1 MIKEEFFDL
10 YKKIF
15 AKNQLEDYCSDKI
28 IEKMFEMSE
37 YMLQVNTNMN
47 LTAIKD
53 ERAII
58 LRHYADSLRVS
69 KYLREG
75 ARIIDVGC
83 GAGFPTLPLAIFR
96 PDLDITALDS
106 TAKRI
111 EYVRSTAQMLGLDN
125 VVAIAARAEDL
136 ANAKEYRECFD
147 YATARAVAS
156 LPVLTELCLPF
167 VKVGGEFVAMKAQKA
182 AEELSLS
189 GNAIQKCGGTFKVS
203 NLEPLIDTDGSS
215 ESRAII
221 VVSKTS
227 RTPRE
232 FPRHF
237 SKISKKP
244 L

>member
-1 MIKEEFFDL
+1 MQFREFYDL
-10 YKKIF
+10 CLGIF
-15 AKNQLEDYCSDKI
+15 GANDGLPALDEQKTEQLFALTER
-28 IEKMFEMSE
+28 
-37 YMLQVNTNMN
+37 MLKVNENMN

-58 LRHYADSLRVS
+58 LRHYADSLMVS

-75 ARIIDVGC
+75 SRIIDVGC

-125 VVAIAARAEDL
+125 VVAVAARAEEL
-136 ANAKEYRECFD
+136 AKAKEYRECFD

-189 GNAIQKCGGTFKVS
+189 GNAIQKCGGKLKSSTV
-203 NLEPLIDTDGSS
+203 EPLIDIDGSS

-221 VVSKTS
+221 VVSKVS
-227 RTPRE
+227 HTPKE